1 MSGEK
6 NKDNN
11 QVKIEYEPVELNEWV
26 SAAVETDKTKSIDVV
41 KMSGNPNNKE
51 RR

>member
-11 QVKIEYEPVELNEWV
+11 QVIEYEPVELNERA